1 LSGAVW
7 AYVYGHLA
15 AKGIHIITVAE
26 LIDYP
31 GSLPAQR
38 LSIGKQVNPMPAR
51 VLKLLRDNFGPGD
64 KIIEPN
70 AGDEIMRP
78 DPAVQ
83 IYAQGFIT
91 PRAYARYY

>member
-1 LSGAVW
+1 
-7 AYVYGHLA
+7 
-15 AKGIHIITVAE
+15 
-26 LIDYP
+26 
-31 GSLPAQR
+31 
-38 LSIGKQVNPMPAR
+38 MPAR

-91 PRAYARYY
+91 PREYARYY